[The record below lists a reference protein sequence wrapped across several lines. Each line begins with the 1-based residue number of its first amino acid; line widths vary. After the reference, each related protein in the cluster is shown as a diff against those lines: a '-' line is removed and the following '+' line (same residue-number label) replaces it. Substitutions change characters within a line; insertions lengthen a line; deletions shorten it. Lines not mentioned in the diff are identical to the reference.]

1 MIFSRLKE
9 KSVVKKKKPKKTR
22 KTYAIF
28 CFASVKIL
36 GTGMKV
42 S

>member
-1 MIFSRLKE
+1 MIFSQRLKE
-9 KSVVKKKKPKKTR
+9 KRRQKKQNKTEE
-22 KTYAIF
+22 TYAVF

>member
-1 MIFSRLKE
+1 MIFSQRLKE
-9 KSVVKKKKPKKTR
+9 KASSKKT
-22 KTYAIF
+22 KKTEETYAIF

>member
-9 KSVVKKKKPKKTR
+9 KSVVKKKTKQKNR

-36 GTGMKV
+36 VTGMKV